1 MKQRK
6 WWLGLA
12 AAPFALAML
21 AFAQPAL
28 ANDFN
33 GTCAQYPGT
42 FDGTGNVTISNTGA
56 CTLPAVS
63 AAGTVSITSSGTVT
77 ALSGISGAS
86 VTVNATSGAINAS
99 TLTASNGQISL
110 TTASGAITADTLTA
124 LTNIAVDS
132 SAALTFTNTA
142 QSTNGSVDLKS
153 KTALQTKKVTAVFS
167 LKIANSVS
175 GNVTIDGGAATDA
188 ALTVANGPMD
198 VRSKALLTITGTTTS
213 TLNEIQLESQG
224 DLKADA
230 IGAGSHVRTESI
242 NGKVNVTAA
251 INSNTNDQGGNM
263 LITAKNNV
271 RTGALKVVGQTTGGA
286 IQIDSNKGG
295 GNVLFTIGAT
305 NTNNGVNGS
314 IDVSGTTGGGT
325 DLLLLKRGVF
335 ITNGTTSSGGIRL
348 ASAASLKLLNTSS
361 RAGGVWLNAKDGTM
375 TLPGGVA
382 IDANGASNQFS
393 GFVFLLAK
401 TINFGNNPTLRAVQG
416 KTVTGNAHGV
426 ALATETINFQGPN
439 GLKIQVDGS
448 GKDVFNP
455 AFAYIIPEG
464 SMTSTSTNDFR
475 NLTWTIPS
483 IAAVETTDKPVSMI
497 GTGASPLTMTANG
510 SDTAIAVRG
519 NGINISTAGAI
530 TLTAKGKSNHTITI
544 RDTGPFGDA
553 KGLTF
558 GTTATPSIT
567 LDVSGDNT
575 VPGAGNASGGDIRI
589 SSDVLTLNAPVYNF
603 QASGP
608 PTGNGDG
615 GTIRVASTTQAAISS
630 SSAISMTADAATSA
644 SGQGNAQLGD
654 LNNQGL
660 PRAIQLFPGGAPL
673 TFGPSNTPGA
683 FTLSA
688 NGGKAGGNG
697 GLVYVASGP
706 VTLLQGNSIN
716 AKSLAGN
723 GNGGRI
729 LFQSFIQNIA
739 NLAKVSATGTGNGT
753 GGKFEALYQAPIG
766 GLKVNNII
774 KVDGGD
780 SLKGTAESDFGRIT
794 LNNTQCQQRTTALTW
809 PVTFWNCDHPDGS
822 TAADQSAYKA
832 AEKLH
837 VSMSTGLSNQGVH
850 IYIFTNVNKFKDF
863 HGVGPLDTS
872 GVSGYSDVNLKV
884 SATFRFELYSSGDKN
899 ISSFHSGTIIH
910 ELGHQLDEN
919 VWKNASNIPASS
931 SNDAWL
937 TANGNATTA
946 FDAADCAVVVDPDR
960 TDPQVG
966 LNAICFQFDGVPD
979 PNGPFPEPHLSNT
992 DGLSVY
998 GGGFANNKSE
1008 RFVRSFAMAYSR
1020 KLPTVIFMQLYNQK
1034 FDNRVPAEQQYMDQ
1048 MILNG
1053 QP

>member
-6 WWLGLA
+6 RWLGLA

-28 ANDFN
+28 ANDFT

-42 FDGTGNVTISNTGA
+42 FDGTGNVTINNTGA

-63 AAGTVSITSSGTVT
+63 AAGSVSITSSGTVT

-99 TLTASNGQISL
+99 ALTASNGQISL

-132 SAALTFTNTA
+132 GAALTFSNTA

-153 KTALQTKKVTAVFS
+153 KTALQTKKVTAIFS

-230 IGAGSHVRTESI
+230 ISAGSHVRTESI

-325 DLLLLKRGVF
+325 DLLSFKRGVF
-335 ITNGTTSSGGIRL
+335 ITNGTTSAGGIRL

-382 IDANGASNQFS
+382 IDTNGASNQFS

-426 ALATETINFQGPN
+426 ALAAETINFQGPN

-448 GKDVFNP
+448 GKDVFYP

-483 IAAVETTDKPVSMI
+483 IAAVETTDKPVSLI
-497 GTGASPLTMTANG
+497 GTGASPLTCLLYT
-510 SDTAIAVRG
+510 SP
-519 NGINISTAGAI
+519 SP
-530 TLTAKGKSNHTITI
+530 
-544 RDTGPFGDA
+544 RD
-553 KGLTF
+553 
-558 GTTATPSIT
+558 
-567 LDVSGDNT
+567 
-575 VPGAGNASGGDIRI
+575 
-589 SSDVLTLNAPVYNF
+589 
-603 QASGP
+603 
-608 PTGNGDG
+608 
-615 GTIRVASTTQAAISS
+615 
-630 SSAISMTADAATSA
+630 
-644 SGQGNAQLGD
+644 
-654 LNNQGL
+654 
-660 PRAIQLFPGGAPL
+660 
-673 TFGPSNTPGA
+673 
-683 FTLSA
+683 
-688 NGGKAGGNG
+688 
-697 GLVYVASGP
+697 
-706 VTLLQGNSIN
+706 
-716 AKSLAGN
+716 
-723 GNGGRI
+723 
-729 LFQSFIQNIA
+729 
-739 NLAKVSATGTGNGT
+739 
-753 GGKFEALYQAPIG
+753 
-766 GLKVNNII
+766 
-774 KVDGGD
+774 
-780 SLKGTAESDFGRIT
+780 
-794 LNNTQCQQRTTALTW
+794 
-809 PVTFWNCDHPDGS
+809 
-822 TAADQSAYKA
+822 
-832 AEKLH
+832 
-837 VSMSTGLSNQGVH
+837 
-850 IYIFTNVNKFKDF
+850 
-863 HGVGPLDTS
+863 
-872 GVSGYSDVNLKV
+872 
-884 SATFRFELYSSGDKN
+884 
-899 ISSFHSGTIIH
+899 
-910 ELGHQLDEN
+910 
-919 VWKNASNIPASS
+919 
-931 SNDAWL
+931 
-937 TANGNATTA
+937 
-946 FDAADCAVVVDPDR
+946 
-960 TDPQVG
+960 
-966 LNAICFQFDGVPD
+966 
-979 PNGPFPEPHLSNT
+979 
-992 DGLSVY
+992 
-998 GGGFANNKSE
+998 
-1008 RFVRSFAMAYSR
+1008 
-1020 KLPTVIFMQLYNQK
+1020 
-1034 FDNRVPAEQQYMDQ
+1034 
-1048 MILNG
+1048 
-1053 QP
+1053 